1 LHLNIVIV
9 SYQVKE
15 RLRGCLESLAALDA
29 PSFDVTVVD
38 NASTDGSVVELAPL
52 FPRVRFVS
60 MDRNTGFGMA
70 CNRGA
75 EFATSPWI
83 LFLNPDT
90 VVFPETLV
98 SIMEFA
104 DSQPRAGIVGCRI
117 LDGEGNLQ
125 LACRRSIP
133 TPTIALWRLSGLS
146 LLFPKHRIFAR
157 YNLTYLDPAKDAQ
170 VEAVSGS
177 FLLIRSDVYRQL
189 GGFDEDFFLYGE
201 DLDLCLRTSRIG
213 WEVWYCG
220 QATIIHHKGRSAAT
234 RPIGA
239 RWDFYHAMVTFAVKN
254 FGVGKLGRFVL
265 ETAALALTGLEFVA
279 KQYRDVRSWCMDLL
293 LANGLFFVIS
303 SFYLFGLSVNALFHT
318 MPQVWLW
325 NFVLSFWF
333 LLGLGAVG
341 MYRSPDRAGRRI
353 VLGLGIAVSGF
364 LATGFFL
371 RGYAFSRVVF
381 FLATI
386 VVSVSVLLRNRLKHL
401 NQKAPRRILVL
412 GLSDDAVRLW
422 QRLQQWPNLYHVV
435 GRVAELDEVM
445 GVHGNGMNDLPLG
458 RVSSLEPMV
467 RALEID
473 ALVLPAS
480 RAASIL
486 PTIPGRLPSGV
497 GVLVEVVTEGGP
509 VLLGDVTLDRST
521 IAEPK

>member
-1 LHLNIVIV
+1 MHLNIVIV

-29 PSFDVTVVD
+29 PNFDVTVVD
-38 NASTDGSVVELAPL
+38 NASTDGSVPELAPL

-75 EFATSPWI
+75 EFASSPWI

-90 VVFPETLV
+90 VVFPETLTT
-98 SIMEFA
+98 IMEFA
-104 DSQPRAGIVGCRI
+104 ASQSRAGIIGCRI

-133 TPTIALWRLSGLS
+133 TPTIAFWRLSGLS
-146 LLFPKHRIFAR
+146 LLFPRHRIFAR
-157 YNLTYLDPAKDAQ
+157 YNLSYLDPAKDVQ

-177 FLLIRSDVYRQL
+177 FLLIRTDVFRQL
-189 GGFDEDFFLYGE
+189 DGFDEDFFLYGE
-201 DLDLCLRTSRIG
+201 DLDLCLRTTRMG

-220 QATIIHHKGRSAAT
+220 QATIIHHKGRSAAA
-234 RPIGA
+234 RPLGA

-254 FGVGKLGRFVL
+254 FGVGRVGRIVL
-265 ETAALALTGLEFVA
+265 EAAALALTGLEFVA
-279 KQYRDVRSWCMDLL
+279 KQYRDVRSWGVDLI
-293 LANGLFFVIS
+293 LANVLFFAIS
-303 SFYLFGLSVNALFHT
+303 SLYLYGVNLQSLFHT
-318 MPQVWLW
+318 MPEVWLW

-341 MYRSPDRAGRRI
+341 MYRSQERAGQRML
-353 VLGLGIAVSGF
+353 LGLGIAVSGF

-381 FLATI
+381 FLATL
-386 VVSVSVLLRNRLKHL
+386 VVSASIWLRTRWTSLSVKS
-401 NQKAPRRILVL
+401 PRRVLVVGL
-412 GLSDDAVRLW
+412 GEEATHLR
-422 QRLQQWPNLYHVV
+422 RKLQQWPSLFHVV
-435 GRVAELDEVM
+435 GCVAELNEDLA
-445 GVHGNGMNDLPLG
+445 VHGDAVGELPLG
-458 RVSSLEPMV
+458 RVTSLEPMV

-473 ALVLPAS
+473 ALVLPAG
-480 RAASIL
+480 RVASIL
-486 PTIPGRLPSGV
+486 PTIRFRLPNGV

-509 VLLGDVTLDRST
+509 PLLGDVTLDRST